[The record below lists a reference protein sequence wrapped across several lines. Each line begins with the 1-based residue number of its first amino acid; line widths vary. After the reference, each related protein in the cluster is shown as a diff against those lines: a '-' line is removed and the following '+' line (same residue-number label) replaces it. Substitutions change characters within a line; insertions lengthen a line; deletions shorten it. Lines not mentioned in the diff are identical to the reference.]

1 VLPLV
6 VALAS
11 LSVFASGCGKNAT
24 ESPGAG
30 ATSGPALK
38 IAYSDWPG
46 WLVWEIAKQKGFFK
60 DAGVSV
66 ELSWYTVYGK
76 SIDAFAAGQE
86 DAVLIVCGDAL
97 VPGASGKPSAAILL
111 TDYSDGNDMIIGEP
125 GLKSIKDL
133 KGKKVG
139 LEQNLVEHLLL
150 NKALEDNGLSDADVT
165 VVNMETEKTPE
176 TLKSGKVDAIGAWYP
191 ISGATLEQVAG
202 SRRLYSSKEAPGL
215 IFDALQVSRPS
226 LDGRRDDW
234 KKVVGVWFRCL
245 DFLNNKDTHDE
256 AVRIMAGRIE
266 VEPKVLEGN
275 LKGTHLLDRDGNL
288 KAMQKGD
295 TLESVYG
302 SLKYADK
309 FYLRRKVYD
318 NAQKVETYVDP
329 SFVKESTGRK

>member
-234 KKVVGVWFRCL
+234 KK
-245 DFLNNKDTHDE
+245 